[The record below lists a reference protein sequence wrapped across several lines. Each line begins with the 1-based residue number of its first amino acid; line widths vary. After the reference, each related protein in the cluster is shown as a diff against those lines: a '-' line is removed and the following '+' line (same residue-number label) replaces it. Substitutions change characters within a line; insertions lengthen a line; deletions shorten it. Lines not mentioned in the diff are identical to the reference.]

1 MQFGF
6 TQELLSEAAAGVL
19 RSQPHQYMNWLVGA
33 ALAAPSQC
41 LHSYI

>member
-1 MQFGF
+1 MQFDF
-6 TQELLSEAAAGVL
+6 TQELPSLAAAGL
-19 RSQPHQYMNWLVGA
+19 LSSQPHQYINWLVGA